1 MTDFIIELTTLI
13 NSDIE
18 TLLPAKKV
26 TIEVDEVKKL
36 VIAAA
41 DNTLKAAVAGG
52 HRDATLTKTEIAYI
66 VAALTV
72 GINPSIRKG
81 LKPKR

>member
-1 MTDFIIELTTLI
+1 MTDFITELSKELNQTFNVNLATPDALKPI
-13 NSDIE
+13 
-18 TLLPAKKV
+18 
-26 TIEVDEVKKL
+26 
-36 VIAAA
+36 VITAA

-72 GINPSIRKG
+72 GQNRQGVLKA